1 MPAVGCE
8 KVAGMF
14 ADIRACLSLLS
25 PEARWRWA
33 ALLPLALAAA
43 AAEAVGAGAAFGL
56 ISILG
61 DPARAATLPVASW
74 VYPYLPRQD
83 PPAVILTFTLL
94 VMSFYVGRNA
104 FLTAVIWVQE
114 QALDSAVRQLSHR
127 LLAAYLGAPYAFH
140 FRRNSAGLI
149 HRVTDAVHNVFRGV
163 LGSLV
168 NTASEALVVAGIV
181 VVLAIASPVVTGIA
195 VVVVGGLLLLPLM
208 LSRHATARWG
218 RVVSQL
224 DSDILQTLQ
233 QSLGGVKEVKVI
245 GRESFFLS
253 QFDER
258 MAAAA
263 RLRSRY
269 VAVAAALRMGV
280 ETTFVCGLL
289 GVSLLLTLRG
299 GAAALPLLGLFAYAG
314 FRVIPASNRIMLY
327 VAQLRYSRA
336 WIHDLRADLT
346 ALPEPA
352 PAGARAAEP
361 IRFTRAIALER
372 VSYTYAGDPDAV
384 LPQAEPGPPV
394 LMDVSLAI
402 AKGESIGVVG
412 PSGAGKSTLIDLL
425 LGLLEPTAG
434 RITVDGRDIV
444 SAMRSWR
451 RHIGYVPQEPFI
463 LDDTL
468 RRNVA
473 FGLSDREI
481 DDARVSAA
489 LRLAQLAD
497 VAAALP
503 HGLDTMLG
511 ERGTRLSGGQKQ
523 RVAIARALYHE
534 PEVLIFDEAT
544 SALDTPTEREL
555 IAALEALRGVK
566 TLVVIAHRLTTVRR
580 CDRLALLR
588 DGRLVAVGA
597 YDDLLARD
605 AGFREMAGAA
615 G

>member
-1 MPAVGCE
+1 
-8 KVAGMF
+8 MF
-14 ADIRACLSLLS
+14 ADIRVCLSLLS
-25 PEARWRWA
+25 PEARWRWL

-61 DPARAATLPVASW
+61 DPARAATLPVVSKIHA
-74 VYPYLPRQD
+74 YLPRQD

-94 VMSFYVGRNA
+94 VMAFYIGRNA
-104 FLTAVIWVQE
+104 FLTSVTWVQE
-114 QALDSAVRQLSHR
+114 KALDAAVSQLSHR
-127 LLAAYLGAPYAFH
+127 LLTAYLGAPYAFH

-149 HRVTDAVHNVFRGV
+149 HRVTDAVHSVFRGV
-163 LGSLV
+163 LGSLL

-181 VVLAIASPVVTGIA
+181 VVLAIASPGVTAIA
-195 VVVVGGLLLLPLM
+195 VVVVGGLLLLPLT
-208 LSRHATARWG
+208 LSRKATTRWG
-218 RVVSQL
+218 QAVSQL
-224 DSDILQTLQ
+224 DTDILQTLQ

-245 GRESFFLS
+245 GRESFFLA

-289 GVSLLLTLRG
+289 AVSLLLTLRG

-314 FRVIPASNRIMLY
+314 FRVIPAANRIALY

-336 WIHDLRADLT
+336 WIHDLRADLA
-346 ALPEPA
+346 ALPTPSITDTPEV
-352 PAGARAAEP
+352 EP
-361 IRFTRAIALER
+361 IRFTHAVALER
-372 VSYTYAGDPDAV
+372 VSYTYSGEPEPG
-384 LPQAEPGPPV
+384 LPQAEPV
-394 LMDVSLAI
+394 LIDVSLAI

-434 RITVDGRDIV
+434 RITVDGRDIT

-463 LDDTL
+463 LDDTI

-473 FGLSDREI
+473 FGVADTEI
-481 DDARVSAA
+481 DDGRVGAA

-497 VAAALP
+497 VVMGLP

-555 IAALEALRGVK
+555 IAALEALHGVK

-580 CDRLALLR
+580 CDRLAVLR
-588 DGRLVAVGA
+588 DGRVAAVGS
-597 YDDLLARD
+597 YDELLARD
-605 AGFREMAGAA
+605 AGFRELAA
-615 G
+615 AAP

>member
-1 MPAVGCE
+1 
-8 KVAGMF
+8 MF
-14 ADIRACLSLLS
+14 ADIRVCLSLLS
-25 PEARWRWA
+25 PEARWRWL

-61 DPARAATLPVASW
+61 DPARAATLPVVSKIHA
-74 VYPYLPRQD
+74 YLPRQD

-94 VMSFYVGRNA
+94 VMAFYIGRNA
-104 FLTAVIWVQE
+104 FLTAVTWVQE
-114 QALDSAVRQLSHR
+114 KALDAAVSQLSHR
-127 LLAAYLGAPYAFH
+127 LLTAYLGAPYAFH

-149 HRVTDAVHNVFRGV
+149 HRVTDAVHSVFRGV
-163 LGSLV
+163 LGSLL

-181 VVLAIASPVVTGIA
+181 VVLAIASPGVTAIA
-195 VVVVGGLLLLPLM
+195 VVVVGGLLLLPLT
-208 LSRHATARWG
+208 LSRKATTRWG
-218 RVVSQL
+218 QAVSQL
-224 DSDILQTLQ
+224 DTDILQTLQ

-245 GRESFFLS
+245 GRESFFLA

-269 VAVAAALRMGV
+269 VAVGAALRMGV

-289 GVSLLLTLRG
+289 AVSLLLTLRG

-314 FRVIPASNRIMLY
+314 FRVIPAANRIALY
-327 VAQLRYSRA
+327 VGQLRYSRA
-336 WIHDLRADLT
+336 WIHDLRADLA
-346 ALPEPA
+346 ALPTPSITDTPEV
-352 PAGARAAEP
+352 EP

-372 VSYTYAGDPDAV
+372 VSYTYAG
-384 LPQAEPGPPV
+384 ESEPV
-394 LMDVSLAI
+394 LVDVSLAI

-434 RITVDGRDIV
+434 RITVDGRDIT

-451 RHIGYVPQEPFI
+451 RHIGYVPQEPFV
-463 LDDTL
+463 LDDTV

-473 FGLSDREI
+473 FGIADAAI
-481 DDARVSAA
+481 DDGRVSAA

-497 VAAALP
+497 VVAGLP
-503 HGLDTMLG
+503 RGLDTMLG
-511 ERGTRLSGGQKQ
+511 ERGTRLSGGQRQ
-523 RVAIARALYHE
+523 RVAIARALYDE

-580 CDRLALLR
+580 CDRIALLR
-588 DGRLVAVGA
+588 DGGLAAVGS

-605 AGFREMAGAA
+605 AGFREMAGTT

>member
-1 MPAVGCE
+1 
-8 KVAGMF
+8 MF
-14 ADIRACLSLLS
+14 ADIRVCLSLLS
-25 PEARWRWA
+25 PEARWRWL

-61 DPARAATLPVASW
+61 DPARAATLPVVSKIHA
-74 VYPYLPRQD
+74 YLPRQD

-94 VMSFYVGRNA
+94 VMAFYIGRNA
-104 FLTAVIWVQE
+104 FLTSVTWVQE
-114 QALDSAVRQLSHR
+114 KALDAAVSQLSHR
-127 LLAAYLGAPYAFH
+127 LLTAYLGAPYAFH

-149 HRVTDAVHNVFRGV
+149 HRVTDAVHSVFRGV
-163 LGSLV
+163 LGSLL

-181 VVLAIASPVVTGIA
+181 VVLAIASPGVTAIA
-195 VVVVGGLLLLPLM
+195 VVVVGGLLLLPLT
-208 LSRHATARWG
+208 LSRKATTRWG
-218 RVVSQL
+218 QAVSQL
-224 DSDILQTLQ
+224 DTDILQTLQ

-245 GRESFFLS
+245 GRESFFLA

-289 GVSLLLTLRG
+289 AVSLLLTLRG

-314 FRVIPASNRIMLY
+314 FRVIPAANRIALY

-336 WIHDLRADLT
+336 WIHDLRADLA
-346 ALPEPA
+346 ALPTPSITDTPEV
-352 PAGARAAEP
+352 EP
-361 IRFTRAIALER
+361 IRFTHAVALER
-372 VSYTYAGDPDAV
+372 VSYTYSGEPEPG
-384 LPQAEPGPPV
+384 LPQAEPV
-394 LMDVSLAI
+394 LIDVSLAI

-434 RITVDGRDIV
+434 RITVDGRDIT

-463 LDDTL
+463 LDDTI

-473 FGLSDREI
+473 FGVADTEI
-481 DDARVSAA
+481 DDGRVGAA

-497 VAAALP
+497 VVMGLP

-580 CDRLALLR
+580 CDRIALLR
-588 DGRLVAVGA
+588 DGRLAAIGP

-605 AGFREMAGAA
+605 AGFREMAGAGA
-615 G
+615 

>member
-1 MPAVGCE
+1 
-8 KVAGMF
+8 MF

-25 PEARWRWA
+25 PQARWRWL

-43 AAEAVGAGAAFGL
+43 ASEAVGAGAAFGL
-56 ISILG
+56 ISILT
-61 DPARAATLPVASW
+61 DPSRAATLPIASW
-74 VYPYLPRQD
+74 FYPHLPRQD

-94 VMSFYVGRNA
+94 VMAFYIGRNA
-104 FLTAVIWVQE
+104 FLTAVTWVQE
-114 QALDSAVRQLSHR
+114 RALDSAVRELSHR

-140 FRRNSAGLI
+140 FGRNSAGLI
-149 HRVTDAVHNVFRGV
+149 NRVTDAVHNVFRGV
-163 LGSLV
+163 LGSLLS
-168 NTASEALVVAGIV
+168 TASEALVVSGIV
-181 VVLAIASPVVTGIA
+181 VVLALASPGVTAIA
-195 VVVVGGLLLLPLM
+195 VVVVGGLLVLPLT
-208 LSRHATARWG
+208 LSRKATARWG
-218 RVVSQL
+218 RAVSQL
-224 DSDILQTLQ
+224 DSEILQTLQ
-233 QSLGGVKEVKVI
+233 QGLGGVKEVKVI

-258 MAAAA
+258 MAEAA
-263 RLRSRY
+263 RLRARY

-314 FRVIPASNRIMLY
+314 FRLIPASNRIMLY
-327 VAQLRYSRA
+327 IAQLRYSRA

-346 ALPEPA
+346 ALPA
-352 PAGARAAEP
+352 PLSADAVEVEP
-361 IRFTRAIALER
+361 IRFTRALALER
-372 VSYTYAGDPDAV
+372 VSYTYAG
-384 LPQAEPGPPV
+384 EPEPV
-394 LMDVSLAI
+394 LVDVGLTI

-434 RITVDGRDIV
+434 RITVDGRDIAT
-444 SAMRSWR
+444 AMRSWR

-463 LDDTL
+463 LDDTV

-473 FGLSDREI
+473 FGVADAEVDDR
-481 DDARVSAA
+481 RVMAA
-489 LRLAQLAD
+489 LRMAQLAD
-497 VAAALP
+497 VLAGLP
-503 HGLDTMLG
+503 RGLDTMLG
-511 ERGTRLSGGQKQ
+511 EHGTRLSGGQRQ
-523 RVAIARALYHE
+523 RVAVARALYDE
-534 PEVLIFDEAT
+534 PEVLVFDEAT

-566 TLVVIAHRLTTVRR
+566 TLIVIAHRLTTVRR

-588 DGRLVAVGA
+588 DGRVAAVGP
-597 YDDLLARD
+597 YDELLARD